1 MQGAANL
8 SSLNRLVV
16 RTYDSLGMQASQRI
30 KHLNLTDLQA
40 TTNEYPC
47 LKHVKGAKIRWFTPV
62 CLEICKMYA
71 TTKEGK
77 HRKACVQAL
86 HEMYLLLQKDWK
98 EWGPACGAAFTK
110 HGEDMLSHYSW
121 LAGAS
126 ADAGKHM
133 WSMVQKHHVLNHL
146 LEQSMHLHPAG
157 VWCYGSE
164 GFMSI
169 SVHIAGSCVK
179 GTPSHKVPSKILQT
193 MRFAFHL
200 LLKGY
205 LSLEE
210 QAPAGED

>member
-1 MQGAANL
+1 
-8 SSLNRLVV
+8 
-16 RTYDSLGMQASQRI
+16 
-30 KHLNLTDLQA
+30 
-40 TTNEYPC
+40 
-47 LKHVKGAKIRWFTPV
+47 
-62 CLEICKMYA
+62 
-71 TTKEGK
+71 
-77 HRKACVQAL
+77 
-86 HEMYLLLQKDWK
+86 
-98 EWGPACGAAFTK
+98 
-110 HGEDMLSHYSW
+110 MLSHYSW

-179 GTPSHKVPSKILQT
+179 GTPSHKVPSKILQK
-193 MRFAFHL
+193 MRFVFHL

-210 QAPAGED
+210 QASAGED

>member
-30 KHLNLTDLQA
+30 KHLKLTDLQA

-133 WSMVQKHHVLNHL
+133 HVEHGSKTPCAKPPARTKHAPAPSWSLVLW
-146 LEQSMHLHPAG
+146 QR
-157 VWCYGSE
+157 
-164 GFMSI
+164 GFH
-169 SVHIAGSCVK
+169 VHICAHCRQLCQRHSQ
-179 GTPSHKVPSKILQT
+179 P
-193 MRFAFHL
+193 
-200 LLKGY
+200 
-205 LSLEE
+205 
-210 QAPAGED
+210 